1 MVGGMILV
9 GLGPVLFLIGTTAAS
24 IFLYGTCLE
33 QYRRRKG
40 KNLSFVP
47 KLLLGMLSV
56 LVSGL
61 GVATLLWSVLNW
73 LSGEFDS

>member
-9 GLGPVLFLIGTTAAS
+9 GLGPVLFLIGTVAAS

-33 QYRRRKG
+33 QYRLRKG